1 MERGSQ
7 QKRGPASAILTAD
20 WHLRED
26 QPVCRTDDFWETQ
39 WKKIAFISNLQ
50 KEHNCVVLH
59 AGDLFNHWKPS
70 PHLISQTIL
79 RLPSKFYT
87 IYGNHDLPQHNL
99 DNARKSGVFTLA
111 ASKALQLLSSG
122 HWGMEPEQGSVIGHR
137 IGNSTVLLWHGLV
150 IAEGAP
156 TWPGCIAVTPKQLLM
171 KYPKYPLILIGHN
184 HLPFVAMYNNRLL
197 INPGSLTRQT
207 ADQSEMKP
215 RVYLWWEKL
224 NEIEPVYL
232 PIDDSV
238 ISREHLVGVEQSE
251 ARQNRMN
258 AFLELLQGEGWEAE
272 VSFERNV
279 ERLMDEKQLP
289 NRVREIILTA
299 VGK

>member
-1 MERGSQ
+1 MERHSHK
-7 QKRGPASAILTAD
+7 KRGPASAILTAD

-39 WKKIAFISNLQ
+39 WKKVTFISNLQ
-50 KEHNCVVLH
+50 KEHACAVIH

-70 PHLISQTIL
+70 PNLISQTIL
-79 RLPSKFYT
+79 KLPDKFFT

-111 ASKALQLLSSG
+111 ASKTLQLLSSG
-122 HWGMEPEQGSVIGHR
+122 HWGVSPEQGSLIGYH
-137 IGNSTVLLWHGLV
+137 IGNSTILVWHGLV

-156 TWPGCIAVTPKQLLM
+156 TWPGCIAVTPKHLLK
-171 KYPKYPLILIGHN
+171 KYPKYPLILTGHN
-184 HLPFVAMYNNRLL
+184 HQPFVAVYENRYSV
-197 INPGSLTRQT
+197 NPGSLTRQT
-207 ADQSEMKP
+207 ADQNEMKP
-215 RVYLWWEKL
+215 RVYLWWEDT

-232 PIDDSV
+232 PIDDSI
-238 ISREHLVGVEQSE
+238 ISREHLINAEQSE
-251 ARQNRMN
+251 ARQNRME
-258 AFLELLQGEGWEAE
+258 AFLELLQSEGWEAE

-279 ERLMDEKQLP
+279 DRLMDEKQLP
-289 NRVREIILTA
+289 NSVREIILAA